1 MPQILPNPNKNG
13 NTINVDTKD
22 WYNWGDSK
30 DHFLNNGLINISSKG
45 SLKNQADLTNWAT
58 LTNKGV
64 IHNSG
69 LFDNSYY
76 WPGSSAVFKNYHL
89 FYIANGGKLQ
99 NTGHFVNESGAELHV
114 NDFLIDNEQIQ
125 NDGTLENMG
134 LIANAA
140 FIYSSGTLVNY
151 KSGVIQNDAEIAIDG
166 TFNNYGVI
174 TNNGNIDN
182 WSGTFVNEK
191 DALIQGS
198 GRIIGSITN
207 HGTINAGN
215 SSGGHLILG
224 DFYHAT
230 DGVVEIE
237 LGGHSDFDRDLVH
250 TQYDFVDVAG
260 DLVIDGGSLEVSLV
274 DDFKIMRGQQF
285 IIAKIDGDQHGQYQG
300 LSEGSSVGQFEG
312 FNGNMLDLFITY
324 QAGDGNDIALQAPP
338 LTNPDLIFSS
348 PLLI

>member
-1 MPQILPNPNKNG
+1 
-13 NTINVDTKD
+13 
-22 WYNWGDSK
+22 
-30 DHFLNNGLINISSKG
+30 
-45 SLKNQADLTNWAT
+45 
-58 LTNKGV
+58 
-64 IHNSG
+64 
-69 LFDNSYY
+69 
-76 WPGSSAVFKNYHL
+76 
-89 FYIANGGKLQ
+89 GGKLQ

-114 NDFLIDNEQIQ
+114 DDFLIDNEQIQ
-125 NDGTLENMG
+125 NDGTLDNMG

-140 FIYSSGTLVNY
+140 FIYSSGTLVNH
-151 KSGVIQNDAEIAIDG
+151 KSGVIRNDAEIAIDG

-174 TNNGNIDN
+174 TNNSNIDN

-198 GRIIGSITN
+198 GRIMGSITN

-237 LGGHSDFDRDLVH
+237 LGGHSDFDRDLVR

-274 DDFKIMRGQQF
+274 DDFKIMRGQEF

-312 FNGNMLDLFITY
+312 FNGNMLDLFISY
-324 QAGDGNDIALQAPP
+324 QAGDGNDIALHAP
-338 LTNPDLIFSS
+338 
-348 PLLI
+348 